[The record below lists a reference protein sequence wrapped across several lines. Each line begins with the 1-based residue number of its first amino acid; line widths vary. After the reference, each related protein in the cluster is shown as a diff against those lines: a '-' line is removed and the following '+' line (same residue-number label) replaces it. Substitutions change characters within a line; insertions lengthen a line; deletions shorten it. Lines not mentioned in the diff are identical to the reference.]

1 MDMDWSE
8 NLFLK
13 INKQIGQKE
22 WLDKL
27 MLFCAHN
34 LLFILVFLAF
44 LWATTVLAESGVEK
58 LNRFFKLLLTAGAF
72 SYLFSWTWAF
82 IFPQKR
88 PSKKYP
94 EMKQLLNPLSTWK
107 TFPSDHTIAAFVV
120 TLVVV
125 LMGGPI
131 WFGILLLILA
141 LLVGVGRVYVGV
153 HYPQDIFGGIMVAAV
168 FVLTSPWLL
177 DNITQPIYSL
187 FKQLFL

>member
-1 MDMDWSE
+1 MDWSE
-8 NLFLK
+8 HLFLK
-13 INKQIGQKE
+13 INRQIGQKE

-27 MLFCAHN
+27 MMFCAHN

-44 LWATTVLAESGVEK
+44 LWATTVLAESRVEK

-88 PSKKYP
+88 PSNKYP
-94 EMKQLLNPLSTWK
+94 EIKQLLNPLSNWK

-131 WFGILLLILA
+131 WFGALLLILA

-153 HYPQDIFGGIMVAAV
+153 HYPQDILGGIIVASV